1 MIKETLLQERKATA
15 KLSKTNNGSLQ
26 NSTAMNGVGTGANV
40 GNNNTAGGNNNGM
53 GISVKNNVVMSKGSM
68 MYRQRGDS
76 QDGPLPS
83 LSGDPPVL

>member
-1 MIKETLLQERKATA
+1 MDCPP
-15 KLSKTNNGSLQ
+15 LSDENDSGGNKSG
-26 NSTAMNGVGTGANV
+26 
-40 GNNNTAGGNNNGM
+40 GNNSGGKNSGGNNSGGNNNGM